1 MSQTPAK
8 DKGSL
13 RLPVTVVMPAY
24 NQEKFIEDAIQSV
37 QAQDYPGPITILIW
51 NDGSTDRTL
60 EIVNRMKAQDPRI
73 VVHSAE
79 NQGRPVAR
87 QCLIEAAE
95 TELIAWLDPDDFAA
109 PCWLREQIE
118 RIQQDAQTAA
128 CGGQG
133 YAMLADRDPV
143 APIPRPLTHEEI
155 HSVHLDGGVAI
166 NQTGVL
172 TKRSALIEAGGYRA
186 RYAVGEDYDLWLRL
200 AENGRLVNLPGCHV
214 LYRLHEASANWTA
227 STESRALWYEILN
240 QARERQGL
248 PAVEVPVPTPPK
260 QEDWNRRI
268 FWINLAAREG
278 NARSCLKMVRAA
290 LRRHPAS
297 LLLWLFG
304 IVAVLDVIR
313 FGGNRIKRFE
323 PGQPLVLREPASLSC
338 YQLARAVNR
347 LRRKFFRLPWLKGSI
362 GVR

>member
-1 MSQTPAK
+1 MSQPPVTA
-8 DKGSL
+8 KGST

-24 NQEKFIEDAIQSV
+24 NQEKFIEDAIASV
-37 QAQDYPGPITILIW
+37 QTQDYQGPITILIW

-60 EIVNRMKAQDPRI
+60 EIVNRMKDRDPRI

-79 NQGRPVAR
+79 NQGRPITR

-109 PCWLREQIE
+109 PSWLRQQVE
-118 RIQQDAQTAA
+118 RIEKDAQTVA

-155 HSVHLDGGVAI
+155 HSVHLTGGVAI
-166 NQTGVL
+166 FQTGVL
-172 TKRSALIEAGGYRA
+172 TKRSALLEAGGYRA
-186 RYAVGEDYDLWLRL
+186 RYLVGEDYDLWLRL
-200 AENGRLVNLPGCHV
+200 AENGTLVNLPQCHV

-240 QARERQGL
+240 QARERQGY
-248 PAVEVPVPTPPK
+248 PPVEVPAPLPPK
-260 QEDWNRRI
+260 QDDWNRRI

-278 NARSCLKMVRAA
+278 NARSSLKMVVAA
-290 LRRHPAS
+290 LRRHPTS

-304 IVAVLDVIR
+304 IVEMLDVIR
-313 FGGNRIKRFE
+313 FVGNRTKRFE
-323 PGQPLVLREPASLSC
+323 PGQPVVLREPPSLSF

-347 LRRKFFRLPWLKGSI
+347 FRRRFFRMSWLKGSI